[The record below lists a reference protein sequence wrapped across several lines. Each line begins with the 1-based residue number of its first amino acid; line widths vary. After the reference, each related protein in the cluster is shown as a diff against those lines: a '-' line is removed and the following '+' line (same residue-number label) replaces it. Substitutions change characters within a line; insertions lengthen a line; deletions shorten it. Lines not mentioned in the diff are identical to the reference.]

1 MESEKTSGGDKYS
14 KLAGNT
20 IIFAISSFSSKL
32 LTLIVQPFLT
42 YAMAE
47 ISDLGLSKILSQ
59 YANLLIPFV
68 SMGMSNAIIRFG
80 LDRGNSEKQVFTN
93 GLLTI
98 LGGFGIL
105 VLCWPVAQFLPDM
118 AQYGLLIYIYVLMS
132 CLRTLCTQ
140 FVRSRQWNKL
150 VAVDGVLCTVATMAF
165 YVLYLVGF
173 KWGANGYL
181 LAIISGDLVSV
192 LFLMLTGRLW
202 DFIELKGI
210 NKTLWKQMLHFS
222 LPMIPAQISFWI
234 INASDLFFVREM
246 CDGLDGHSGD
256 AWSGLLSTGYFLP
269 TILTT
274 LGLIFY
280 DAWQLSAVTEEEGRA
295 RFFTRIFRT
304 YSSVLFCCAAG
315 IIWLCRPVMH
325 IMKSNYYY
333 AWHFVPFLVL
343 ASTCSCFNQFMNSVY
358 VVNKKSQRSMATMMA
373 GAISNCLMNYFFIR
387 WWGPVGATYA
397 SFLGLGLVF
406 TLRAIDAH
414 GMIGMH
420 VHPGRVLVNAAALV
434 FEAFVLLAD
443 TPLYGLW
450 TGIITALIILYN
462 FSGVWA
468 MARILLPKIL
478 GRRGRALVAV
488 VDGWAAK
495 SKEEKQKTGLLHN
508 SPVMFIRSVCSASPR
523 CPQTPRLCS
532 SPPAARGGRRGRIST
547 RCSRH
552 RRPGGSGWPAGLR
565 RCARPQGRRHRRGR
579 EGAGPS
585 APRPERRGRTAAGCL

>member
-1 MESEKTSGGDKYS
+1 MENEKKSGGDKYS

-20 IIFAISSFSSKL
+20 LIFAISSFSSKL

-80 LDRGNSEKQVFTN
+80 LDKGNSEKQVFTN

-105 VLCWPVAQFLPDM
+105 VLCWPIAQFLPDM
-118 AQYGLLIYIYVLMS
+118 AQYGLLIYLYVLMS

-181 LAIISGDLVSV
+181 LAIISGDFVSV
-192 LFLMLTGRLW
+192 LFLMVTGKLW
-202 DFIELKGI
+202 NYVELKGI
-210 NKTLWKQMLHFS
+210 NKDLWKQMLHFS

-246 CDGLDGHSGD
+246 CNGLDGRDGN
-256 AWSGLLSTGYFLP
+256 AWSGLLSIISGDL
-269 TILTT
+269 
-274 LGLIFY
+274 
-280 DAWQLSAVTEEEGRA
+280 
-295 RFFTRIFRT
+295 
-304 YSSVLFCCAAG
+304 SSVLFCCAAG

-358 VVNKKSQRSMATMMA
+358 VVTKKSSRSMVTMMA
-373 GAISNCLMNYFFIR
+373 GAISNCIMNYFFIK
-387 WWGPVGATYA
+387 WWGPIGATYA
-397 SFLGLGLVF
+397 SFLGLALVF
-406 TLRAIDAH
+406 TLRSIDANR
-414 GMIGMH
+414 MIHMH
-420 VHPGRVLVNAAALV
+420 VHPGRVLLNVGLLV
-434 FEAFVLLAD
+434 FEAFVLLAE

-450 TGIITALIILYN
+450 TVLITAVVILIN
-462 FSGVWA
+462 FAGVWA
-468 MARILLPKIL
+468 MARVLLPRLL
-478 GRRGRALVAV
+478 GRRGKALVAA
-488 VDGWAAK
+488 VDGW
-495 SKEEKQKTGLLHN
+495 
-508 SPVMFIRSVCSASPR
+508 
-523 CPQTPRLCS
+523 
-532 SPPAARGGRRGRIST
+532 
-547 RCSRH
+547 
-552 RRPGGSGWPAGLR
+552 LR
-565 RCARPQGRRHRRGR
+565 K
-579 EGAGPS
+579 
-585 APRPERRGRTAAGCL
+585 

>member
-1 MESEKTSGGDKYS
+1 MSNENQKSSDKYS

-20 IIFAISSFSSKL
+20 LIFAISSFSSKL

-47 ISDLGLSKILSQ
+47 ISDLGLAKILSQ

-80 LDRGNSEKQVFTN
+80 LDKGNSEKQVFTN

-98 LGGFGIL
+98 LAGFGLL
-105 VLCWPVAQFLPDM
+105 VIFWPVVQFLPDM
-118 AQYGLLIYIYVLMS
+118 AQYGMLIYLYILMS

-150 VAVDGVLCTVATMAF
+150 VAIDGILCTFATLMF

-173 KWGANGYL
+173 KLGANGYL

-192 LFLMLTGRLW
+192 LFLCLTGKLW
-202 DFIELKGI
+202 NYVELKGL
-210 NKTLWKQMLHFS
+210 NKNLWQQMLRFS
-222 LPMIPAQISFWI
+222 LPMIPAQISFWV

-246 CDGLDGHSGD
+246 CGGLDGHSGD

-295 RFFTRIFRT
+295 QFFTKIFRT

-325 IMKSNYYY
+325 IMKSNYYT
-333 AWHFVPFLVL
+333 AWHFVPFLAL
-343 ASTCSCFNQFMNSVY
+343 ASTCSCFNQFLNSAY
-358 VVNKKSQRSMATMMA
+358 VVNKKSTHSLWTMLA
-373 GAISNCLMNYFFIR
+373 GAVSNCIMNYFFIK

-397 SFLGLGLVF
+397 SFLGLGVVF

-414 GMIGMH
+414 NMIGMSI
-420 VHPGRVLVNAAALV
+420 HPARVLLNFAVLAGEAL
-434 FEAFVLLAD
+434 VLLAEV
-443 TPLYGLW
+443 PLYGLW
-450 TGIITALIILYN
+450 TGLITLGIILYN
-462 FSGVWA
+462 FAGVWA
-468 MARILLPKIL
+468 MARILLPKLL
-478 GRRGRALVAV
+478 GRRGKALVKTIDSLLAPR
-488 VDGWAAK
+488 
-495 SKEEKQKTGLLHN
+495 EKQ
-508 SPVMFIRSVCSASPR
+508 A
-523 CPQTPRLCS
+523 
-532 SPPAARGGRRGRIST
+532 
-547 RCSRH
+547 
-552 RRPGGSGWPAGLR
+552 
-565 RCARPQGRRHRRGR
+565 
-579 EGAGPS
+579 
-585 APRPERRGRTAAGCL
+585 

>member
-80 LDRGNSEKQVFTN
+80 LDKGNSEKQVFTN

-165 YVLYLVGF
+165 YVFYLVGF

-202 DFIELKGI
+202 EFIELKGI

-358 VVNKKSQRSMATMMA
+358 VVNKKSQRSMVTMMA

-414 GMIGMH
+414 GMIGMR

-478 GRRGRALVAV
+478 GRRGKALVAV

-495 SKEEKQKTGLLHN
+495 K
-508 SPVMFIRSVCSASPR
+508 
-523 CPQTPRLCS
+523 
-532 SPPAARGGRRGRIST
+532 
-547 RCSRH
+547 
-552 RRPGGSGWPAGLR
+552 
-565 RCARPQGRRHRRGR
+565 
-579 EGAGPS
+579 
-585 APRPERRGRTAAGCL
+585 

>member
-1 MESEKTSGGDKYS
+1 MTIEQVADALGLSKTTVSRALSGKGRISEETRTKVYAYMGRTRSEPVSAQSGEKLRTNNIAMVVPQRFIALDLPFLRKCMGGICTMADQRGYDLMLCYASNTEYS
-14 KLAGNT
+14 QLQRQLANHKVDGV
-20 IIFAISSFSSKL
+20 I
-32 LTLIVQPFLT
+32 LT

-80 LDRGNSEKQVFTN
+80 LDKGNSEKQVFTN

-181 LAIISGDLVSV
+181 LAIISGDLASV
-192 LFLMLTGRLW
+192 LFLMFTGKLW
-202 DFIELKGI
+202 NYVELKGI
-210 NKTLWKQMLHFS
+210 NKDLWKQMLRFS

-246 CDGLDGHSGD
+246 CNGLDGRDGN

-295 RFFTRIFRT
+295 KFFTRIFRT

-325 IMKSNYYY
+325 VMKSNYYY

-373 GAISNCLMNYFFIR
+373 GAISNCLMNYFFIK

-406 TLRAIDAH
+406 TLRAMDAH
-414 GMIGMH
+414 GMIGMR

-434 FEAFVLLAD
+434 FEAFVLLAE

-478 GRRGRALVAV
+478 GRRGKALVAV

-495 SKEEKQKTGLLHN
+495 K
-508 SPVMFIRSVCSASPR
+508 
-523 CPQTPRLCS
+523 
-532 SPPAARGGRRGRIST
+532 
-547 RCSRH
+547 
-552 RRPGGSGWPAGLR
+552 
-565 RCARPQGRRHRRGR
+565 
-579 EGAGPS
+579 
-585 APRPERRGRTAAGCL
+585 